1 MAKAQLTRQ
10 ESVEKGGQST
20 YFSGEDSFPGED
32 SVSGEDSFSGAIGFS
47 GVLTLALPPAA
58 KLNLPH
64 HQIQVAW
71 AQSTISRALFMPR
84 DKGPTAH
91 EMAALERARL
101 RMAKLGDEIALC
113 FDDEVICEGSDAED
127 SLLSKA
133 ERQKRREAIEKRYI
147 AGHAPL
153 IMSAQLRGPFDKNS
167 GWVNPWQSKRPTQK
181 QPTNRTTVTEHPNLA
196 HKTTSVVGL
205 GKRRRDDSNS
215 SSSVGTRTKA
225 LAECSSTSMD
235 IVNNRQPERP
245 QLHSGFKRFVANQLE
260 RPSDFAS
267 LDERENILQKPGVGI
282 KRRADTNWL
291 KGADV
296 GKRSRNNW
304 SAPTSRTPKERAR
317 DIVGNDKAI
326 IDASSMSMSNVNI
339 AKFNRQLPAETASL
353 SEFEDIPVSTADS
366 VRSTRTAVQRRGDGN
381 IQPTPNV
388 TAKKAE
394 DTRRGISVGPE
405 SASRVYEES
414 ASSAGS
420 VDGDGLDSAMEIG
433 RTAPEY
439 SLNGSSFVEPESSFG
454 HKSVHRCD
462 SVLSFEPSPSHTIAR
477 SQLSQEILHGLS
489 QASQLAC
496 SAEQLTPRKP
506 DASALNVAE
515 SHPSN
520 LSKRNGLSLSSK
532 KTPSQLVS
540 ASLNHTSQAR
550 SQSHPL
556 LKSPAEVR
564 LLKPKRNDRSRSFD
578 SPLPPGSLKYR
589 RVRRNAPAAVERGHD
604 GDTSKVIERQKTPE
618 AVPLQPT
625 EVQDDAHK
633 KYVVSPASQAL
644 NYVNLAKD
652 QFSISDSGRLLQPP
666 GPVPIIEIT
675 DDDTDENSETKL
687 LDRGIDDRAPTHTSV
702 PPISPVT
709 KHGANELESAH
720 EGCPEPIID
729 GRASETSFGAPVI
742 RCQEIEENKSLSASQ
757 QAPGTQRA
765 PIETAAETNSGDVE
779 HREEVRSSKA
789 TTSVTEEP
797 TIEDV
802 TLSQDTGSPLASPD
816 LTDNES
822 TLVEIL
828 QHVSQG
834 PIPKS
839 SPLPPLPDIVDDEQL
854 SEASFISATEE
865 SISKSQ
871 PAPAGVEDDQGSEAS
886 FTSAPEEVH
895 SLPVPQSP
903 WAVEDVP
910 VPQSLSI
917 ESTVRTRNFSMSQS
931 KDAALLLAG
940 TEPHFS
946 GAGSSVHSVESSVR
960 NPESANCNSE
970 PPQTNELVFSGVV
983 SSRLIPTGSAPPTPK
998 YLSPRKSHTPQ
1009 SARVGNDDLL
1019 PLSNPWANN
1028 TQSPI
1033 IHPRP
1038 IKRKKR
1044 VSFNPPPIDSDNEDK
1059 QPNQSNNKS
1068 PESRDLSSPPP
1079 PPEAESL
1086 TEGNNSFH
1094 RKLKW
1099 TSGILSRR
1107 ASNDQLGVPREDTVP
1122 GSPGV
1127 GAMAE
1132 AFLAA
1137 DVRIQSADSNFGEV
1151 RDKDAFTRS
1160 ENFDI
1165 VEDGEQQDKV
1175 SAASAVRAVPL
1186 MTESQLVNPWGD
1198 EGEAPLFCMADCKPD
1213 EDDGLV
1219 EDVLSDM
1226 DAMLGDWNVDA
1237 ELDRAKREGRGKAER
1252 DETARERL
1260 VEAGY

>member
-1 MAKAQLTRQ
+1 
-10 ESVEKGGQST
+10 
-20 YFSGEDSFPGED
+20 
-32 SVSGEDSFSGAIGFS
+32 
-47 GVLTLALPPAA
+47 
-58 KLNLPH
+58 
-64 HQIQVAW
+64 
-71 AQSTISRALFMPR
+71 
-84 DKGPTAH
+84 
-91 EMAALERARL
+91 MAALERARL
-101 RMAKLGDEIALC
+101 RMAKLGDGIALC
-113 FDDEVICEGSDAED
+113 FDDEVICEGSDSED
-127 SLLSKA
+127 SPLSKA
-133 ERQKRREAIEKRYI
+133 ERQKRRGAIEKRYI
-147 AGHAPL
+147 AGHAPM

-167 GWVNPWQSKRPTQK
+167 GWVNPWRSKRPTQK
-181 QPTNRTTVTEHPNLA
+181 EPTNRTTVTEHPNLA

-205 GKRRRDDSNS
+205 GKRRRDDGNS

-235 IVNNRQPERP
+235 IVNNRQPEQP

-260 RPSDFAS
+260 RPTDFAS
-267 LDERENILQKPGVGI
+267 LNERENILQKPGIGI
-282 KRRADTNWL
+282 KRRADADWL

-304 SAPTSRTPKERAR
+304 SDPASPTPKERTR

-353 SEFEDIPVSTADS
+353 SEFEDIPISTADS
-366 VRSTRTAVQRRGDGN
+366 VHSKRTSIQRRGDGN
-381 IQPTPNV
+381 VQPTPNV

-394 DTRRGISVGPE
+394 DKRREISLGPE
-405 SASRVYEES
+405 SASRVYVES

-420 VDGDGLDSAMEIG
+420 VDGNESDLDMEIG
-433 RTAPEY
+433 RTALEY
-439 SLNGSSFVEPESSFG
+439 SLNRSSVEPESSFG
-454 HKSVHRCD
+454 HQSVQPCA
-462 SVLSFEPSPSHTIAR
+462 SVLSFEPSPVHTISR

-506 DASALNVAE
+506 DASTLNIAE
-515 SHPSN
+515 SHPSG
-520 LSKRNGLSLSSK
+520 LAKRNGLSLPSK
-532 KTPSQLVS
+532 KTPSQLTS

-556 LKSPAEVR
+556 PKSPVEVK
-564 LLKPKRNDRSRSFD
+564 LLKPKRNGRSRSFD

-589 RVRRNAPAAVERGHD
+589 RVRRNAPTTIEGSQN
-604 GDTSKVIERQKTPE
+604 GDTSKVIGKQKTPE
-618 AVPLQPT
+618 AARLQST

-633 KYVVSPASQAL
+633 KDAVSPASQAL
-644 NYVNLAKD
+644 NYVDLARD
-652 QFSISDSGRLLQPP
+652 RFSTFNSGRLLQPP
-666 GPVPIIEIT
+666 GSVPIIEIT
-675 DDDTDENSETKL
+675 DNDADEDSETKP
-687 LDRGIDDRAPTHTSV
+687 LDRDIDDRAPTHASV

-709 KHGANELESAH
+709 KDGRNELEAAH
-720 EGCPEPIID
+720 ESCPTPIID
-729 GRASETSFGAPVI
+729 GRGSESSLDTTAMPCQENGESEGLLASE
-742 RCQEIEENKSLSASQ
+742 
-757 QAPGTQRA
+757 QALGTQPP
-765 PIETAAETNSGDVE
+765 PIEIAAETNSGDVE
-779 HREEVRSSKA
+779 HREELLSSKA
-789 TTSVTEEP
+789 TTSVTEEA
-797 TIEDV
+797 TIGDV
-802 TLSQDTGSPLASPD
+802 TLSQDTGSLLASPD

-854 SEASFISATEE
+854 SDASFISATEE

-871 PAPAGVEDDQGSEAS
+871 PAPADVGDDQVSEAS
-886 FTSAPEEVH
+886 FTSAPEEVY

-903 WAVEDVP
+903 WAVEDVS
-910 VPQSLSI
+910 VPLSLST
-917 ESTVRTRNFSMSQS
+917 EPTVRTGNFSMSQS
-931 KDAALLLAG
+931 KDTALLLAG
-940 TEPHFS
+940 TEPHCS
-946 GAGSSVHSVESSVR
+946 SAVSSVHNVESSVP
-960 NPESANCNSE
+960 NPE

-983 SSRLIPTGSAPPTPK
+983 SSGLIPTGSAPPTPK
-998 YLSPRKSHTPQ
+998 YLSPHKSHTPQ

-1028 TQSPI
+1028 TQTPI

-1044 VSFNPPPIDSDNEDK
+1044 VSFNPPPLDSDNEDK

-1107 ASNDQLGVPREDTVP
+1107 ASNDQLSVPREDTVP

-1137 DVRIQSADSNFGEV
+1137 DVRIQSADSNSGEV
-1151 RDKDAFTRS
+1151 RDKDVFTRS

-1165 VEDGEQQDKV
+1165 VEDGEQQDKA
-1175 SAASAVRAVPL
+1175 SAAPAVRAVPL
-1186 MTESQLVNPWGD
+1186 MTESHLVNPWGD

>member
-1 MAKAQLTRQ
+1 
-10 ESVEKGGQST
+10 
-20 YFSGEDSFPGED
+20 
-32 SVSGEDSFSGAIGFS
+32 
-47 GVLTLALPPAA
+47 
-58 KLNLPH
+58 
-64 HQIQVAW
+64 
-71 AQSTISRALFMPR
+71 
-84 DKGPTAH
+84 
-91 EMAALERARL
+91 MAALERARL

-133 ERQKRREAIEKRYI
+133 ERQRRREAIEKRYI

-304 SAPTSRTPKERAR
+304 SDPTSPTPKERTR

-326 IDASSMSMSNVNI
+326 IDASSMSMSNVSI

-366 VRSTRTAVQRRGDGN
+366 VRSTRTTVQRRGDGN

-394 DTRRGISVGPE
+394 DTRREISVRPE

-462 SVLSFEPSPSHTIAR
+462 SVLSFEPSPVHTIAR
-477 SQLSQEILHGLS
+477 SQLGQEILHGLS

-506 DASALNVAE
+506 DVSALNIAE
-515 SHPSN
+515 SHRSD
-520 LSKRNGLSLSSK
+520 LAKRNGLSPSSK

-556 LKSPAEVR
+556 QKSPVGVN

-589 RVRRNAPAAVERGHD
+589 RVRRNAPTTAEGSQN
-604 GDTSKVIERQKTPE
+604 GDSRKAIEKQKTPE
-618 AVPLQPT
+618 AAPLQST

-633 KYVVSPASQAL
+633 KDVVSPASQAL
-644 NYVNLAKD
+644 NYVDLARD
-652 QFSISDSGRLLQPP
+652 RFSTFNSGRLLQPP
-666 GPVPIIEIT
+666 GSVPIIEIT
-675 DDDTDENSETKL
+675 DNDADEDSETKP
-687 LDRGIDDRAPTHTSV
+687 LDRDIDDRAPTHASV

-709 KHGANELESAH
+709 KDGRNELEAAH
-720 EGCPEPIID
+720 ESCPTPIID
-729 GRASETSFGAPVI
+729 GRGSESSLDTTVMPCQENGESEGLLASE
-742 RCQEIEENKSLSASQ
+742 
-757 QAPGTQRA
+757 QALGTQPP
-765 PIETAAETNSGDVE
+765 PIEIAAETNSGNVE
-779 HREEVRSSKA
+779 HKEELPSSKA
-789 TTSVTEEP
+789 TTSVTKEA
-797 TIEDV
+797 TIGDV
-802 TLSQDTGSPLASPD
+802 TLSQDTGSLLASPD

-839 SPLPPLPDIVDDEQL
+839 SPLPPLPDIVDDEQF
-854 SEASFISATEE
+854 SDTSFISATEE
-865 SISKSQ
+865 SIPKSQ
-871 PAPAGVEDDQGSEAS
+871 PAPADVGDDQVLEAS

-895 SLPVPQSP
+895 SLPVLQSP

-910 VPQSLSI
+910 VPQSLWI
-917 ESTVRTRNFSMSQS
+917 EPTVRTGNFSMSQS

-940 TEPHFS
+940 TEPHCS
-946 GAGSSVHSVESSVR
+946 GAGSPVHNGESSVR
-960 NPESANCNSE
+960 NSE

-983 SSRLIPTGSAPPTPK
+983 SSWLIPTGSPPPSPK

-1009 SARVGNDDLL
+1009 SPTVGNDDLL

-1044 VSFNPPPIDSDNEDK
+1044 VSFNPPPLDSDSEDK
-1059 QPNQSNNKS
+1059 QPDQPNNKT
-1068 PESRDLSSPPP
+1068 PQSRDLSSPPP

-1086 TEGNNSFH
+1086 TKGNNSCH

-1107 ASNDQLGVPREDTVP
+1107 ASNDQLSVPREDTVP

-1137 DVRIQSADSNFGEV
+1137 DARAQSADSNSGEV
-1151 RDKDAFTRS
+1151 RDKDAFTGP

-1165 VEDGEQQDKV
+1165 VEDGEQQGKV

-1198 EGEAPLFCMADCKPD
+1198 EGEAPLFCMADCKPE

-1237 ELDRAKREGRGKAER
+1237 ELDRAKREGKGQLER